1 VEKIKEMANLLVP
14 IEWKFLVVTE
24 KADK

>member
-14 IEWKFLVVTE
+14 IEWKFLVATE